1 MYNFNI
7 KMNTT
12 PTALHQPQT
21 HQKKKKLALSYQVV
35 APLAFWY
42 IFFQGCF

>member
-7 KMNTT
+7 KMNTI
-12 PTALHQPQT
+12 PPHT
-21 HQKKKKLALSYQVV
+21 HTKKKKKLAISYQVV

-42 IFFQGCF
+42 IFFQVCF

>member
-12 PTALHQPQT
+12 PPPTHT
-21 HQKKKKLALSYQVV
+21 HQKKKKKLAISYQVV

-42 IFFQGCF
+42 IFFQVCF